1 MSGGTATF
9 DDLVTAATVGVDRKP
24 LPIAA
29 GSSAGEGDQAAA
41 LLDAAAL
48 QTVARRA
55 GYRPPH
61 GVTVPE
67 APGETA
73 QVFSIRAARAL
84 REACD
89 WKPGRG
95 PDLDNTPQAGLLTDL
110 LDAAARA
117 GYAAS
122 PLLLPG
128 LLDAAARRTTLRPA
142 VAAVLG
148 PHGRWLGAQRP
159 DWRPVAELAELTT
172 RADTAT
178 GRPDHSPAAVWRTGM
193 SAPRRA
199 YLARLR
205 ETDPDAARELL
216 ADGWAKETGADRG
229 EFIAV
234 LDHGLSMADEV
245 FLEAALD
252 DRASAVRAAARRM
265 LTRLPGS
272 AFGQRASERAGT
284 VLRAE
289 RGGRAIRLV
298 AALPGAPDAGALRD
312 GVTVSPPSP
321 SIGAG
326 AWLLTQVIARAPLD
340 DWTARFGLSPAD
352 IASLPV
358 ADDLRAD
365 VHAGWRIAAVR
376 QRNAEWAR
384 ALLQADT
391 PDAGGNRPPAAWP
404 PDRELAALLPAEQ
417 RAARAAAL
425 LASAPLS
432 AVHPPG
438 WVSEA
443 MPLVAEI
450 SDWPTPWPR
459 ALSDAVLAA
468 VARAAMAGRL
478 RGVAGMLLAA
488 AGRGLPATGPVDY
501 AAALTRL
508 ADQYSHSAPPL
519 RAAAATITARRV
531 FLTEIGTGRDAAT
544 GVAEED
550 QGRPD

>member
-1 MSGGTATF
+1 VSDEAATF

-24 LPIAA
+24 LPAAA
-29 GSSAGEGDQAAA
+29 GSGAGDGDQAAA
-41 LLDAAAL
+41 LLDAAAV

-73 QVFSIRAARAL
+73 SVFSIRAARAL

-95 PDLDNTPQAGLLTDL
+95 PDLDNTLQAGLLTDL
-110 LDAAARA
+110 LTAAARA

-128 LLDAAARRTTLRPA
+128 LLDAAARRTALRPA

-148 PHGRWLGAQRP
+148 ARGRWLGAQRP

-172 RADTAT
+172 RAGTAT
-178 GRPDHSPAAVWRTGM
+178 GTEDRSPAAWRTGM
-193 SAPRRA
+193 SAQRRA

-205 ETDPDAARELL
+205 ETDPDTARELL
-216 ADGWAKETGADRG
+216 GDGWAKETGADRG

-234 LDHGLSMADEV
+234 LDHGLSMADEA

-265 LTRLPGS
+265 LARLPGS
-272 AFGQRASERAGT
+272 AFGRRASERADA

-298 AALPGAPDAGALRD
+298 ATLPGVPDAGALRD

-321 SIGAG
+321 SIGVG

-340 DWTARFGLSPAD
+340 VWTARFGLSPAD
-352 IASLPV
+352 IVSLPV
-358 ADDLRAD
+358 ADGLRAD

-384 ALLQADT
+384 ALLQADA
-391 PDAGGNRPPAAWP
+391 PGAGGNRPHAAWP

-417 RAARAAAL
+417 RAARAASL

-443 MPLVAEI
+443 MPLAAEI
-450 SDWPTPWPR
+450 ADWPPPWPQV
-459 ALSDAVLAA
+459 LSDAALAA
-468 VARAAMAGRL
+468 VARAAMAGKL

-531 FLTEIGTGRDAAT
+531 FLTEIGLGTAT
-544 GVAEED
+544 GAAAGGPE
-550 QGRPD
+550 RPG